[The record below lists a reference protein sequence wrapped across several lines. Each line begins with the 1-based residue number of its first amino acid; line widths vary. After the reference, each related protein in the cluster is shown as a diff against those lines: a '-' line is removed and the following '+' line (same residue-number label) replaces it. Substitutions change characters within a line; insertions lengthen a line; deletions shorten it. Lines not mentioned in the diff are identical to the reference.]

1 MNSAQRLLILAL
13 AAGLLV
19 GCGSF
24 KKLTGQRNDTVL
36 PGERENILPPE
47 QQVNP
52 KPGQSAA
59 DAAPLE
65 PEACDPTVDLNCDKP
80 VDQEAT
86 ADDAQ

>member
-1 MNSAQRLLILAL
+1 MKSAQRLLILAL
-13 AAGLLV
+13 AAGFLV
-19 GCGSF
+19 GCSSF
-24 KKLTGQRNDTVL
+24 KKLTGQTNNTVL

-52 KPGQSAA
+52 KPGQTAD

-65 PEACDPTVDLNCDKP
+65 PQACDPTVDINCDKP
-80 VDQEAT
+80 VDQEAS